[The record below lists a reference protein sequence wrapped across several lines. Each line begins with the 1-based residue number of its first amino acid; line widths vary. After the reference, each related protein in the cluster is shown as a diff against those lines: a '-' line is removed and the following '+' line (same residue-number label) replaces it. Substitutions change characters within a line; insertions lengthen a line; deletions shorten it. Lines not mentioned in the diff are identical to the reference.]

1 MIRAMDDGP
10 AVLVADDE
18 PLLRRLMVRVL
29 ESDGLRV
36 LAVENGDDAV
46 RACADASASIAVIV
60 LDVTMPGGGAE
71 GLERVL
77 QARPDLGIVVT
88 SGAAPE
94 AALRER
100 LTAAGG
106 HFLQKP
112 FAPDALRR
120 AVREALP
127 GGRS

>member
-1 MIRAMDDGP
+1 MDEGP

-29 ESDGLRV
+29 ESDGLKV
-36 LAVENGDDAV
+36 MAVENGDDAV
-46 RACADASASIAVIV
+46 RACADSASSIAVIV

-71 GLERVL
+71 GLARVL
-77 QARPDLGIVVT
+77 KARPGLGVVVT

-100 LTAAGG
+100 LSAAGG

-120 AVREALP
+120 AVRDALP
-127 GGRS
+127 RGQT

>member
-1 MIRAMDDGP
+1 M
-10 AVLVADDE
+10 ADDE

-29 ESDGLRV
+29 ESDGLQV
-36 LAVENGDDAV
+36 VAVENGDDAV
-46 RACADASASIAVIV
+46 RACADAAAGIVVVV

-71 GLERVL
+71 ALDRVL
-77 QARPDLGIVVT
+77 QARPELGIVLT

-100 LTAAGG
+100 LKAAGG
-106 HFLQKP
+106 RFLQKP

-120 AVREALP
+120 AVRESLP
-127 GGRS
+127 GGAL

>member
-1 MIRAMDDGP
+1 MIPAMGDGP

-36 LAVENGDDAV
+36 MAVENGEDAV
-46 RACADASASIAVIV
+46 RACADSSASIAVIV

-77 QARPDLGIVVT
+77 QARPGLGVVVT

-127 GGRS
+127 GGRP

>member
-1 MIRAMDDGP
+1 MIRPMGESLS
-10 AVLVADDE
+10 VLVADDE

-36 LAVENGDDAV
+36 VAVENGDDAV
-46 RACADASASIAVIV
+46 RACADPTAPIAVVV
-60 LDVTMPGGGAE
+60 LDVAMPGGGADA
-71 GLERVL
+71 LDRVL
-77 QARPDLGIVVT
+77 QARPGLGIVVT

-94 AALRER
+94 AGLRER
-100 LTAAGG
+100 LKAAGG
-106 HFLQKP
+106 QFLQKP

-127 GGRS
+127 EGAA